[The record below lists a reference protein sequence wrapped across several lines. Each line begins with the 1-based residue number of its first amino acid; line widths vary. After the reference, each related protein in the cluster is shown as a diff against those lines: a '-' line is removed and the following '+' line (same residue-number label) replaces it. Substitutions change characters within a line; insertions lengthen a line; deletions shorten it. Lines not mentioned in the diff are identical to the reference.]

1 MKNRILGYLSI
12 LFTLVFFLPTL
23 TAQSV
28 PDNNPI
34 RINSGGEAVTLGPV
48 TFIDGDNDDFGNS
61 GLSYT
66 TFDGEGS
73 ILNTTADK
81 VYETERHAPDLE
93 YTIPVIDN
101 ECYTIHLHFAEI
113 YWDVSDGDGG
123 GGGSRIFDVSINGVT
138 VLNDY
143 DIIATEG
150 ASLTAA
156 IYSYDLCQPLGSTS
170 ITLRFTGSEDDG
182 KISAIEIVPLG
193 IAAFGGASTFPVE
206 FLDLEARLTGNA
218 VELNWSTATE
228 LNNDFFTVER
238 SIDRFGFESIAEVDG
253 AGTSPITQYYTAYDE
268 TPIGEKMYYR
278 IKQTDFDGSFSY
290 SNTIELTVREEAL
303 SLRAFPNPT
312 QGRDI
317 QVQVSGFDKEESLK
331 VSIRD
336 ITGRVV
342 FQQDTKAGQIG
353 GLSLFVKPGID
364 WSEGF
369 YILTVSGRTDILTER
384 ILIQ

>member
-34 RINSGGEAVTLGPV
+34 RINAGGEEVTLGPV
-48 TFIDGDNDDFGNS
+48 TFENGDYDAYGS
-61 GLSYT
+61 LGLSYT
-66 TFDGEGS
+66 SFVSEGN
-73 ILNTTADK
+73 ITNTTADK
-81 VYETERHAPDLE
+81 VYESERHDANLA

-101 ECYTIHLHFAEI
+101 QCYTIHLHFAEI
-113 YWDVSDGDGG
+113 YWGVADGDVGG
-123 GGGSRIFDVSINGVT
+123 AGARIFDVLINGLV
-138 VLNDY
+138 VMDDY

-150 ASLTAA
+150 APLKAA
-156 IYSYDLCQPLGSTS
+156 IYSFDVCQPLGATD
-170 ITLRFTGSEDDG
+170 ITLEFIASVDDA
-182 KISAIEIVPLG
+182 KVSAVEVVPLG
-193 IAAFGGASTFPVE
+193 IAAFGGATTFPVE

-228 LNNDFFTVER
+228 LNNDYFTVER

-268 TPIGEKMYYR
+268 MPTGEKMYYR

-290 SNTIELTVREEAL
+290 SNIIELTAREEAL

-312 QGRDI
+312 QGEDI
-317 QVQVSGFDKEESLK
+317 QVQVSGFDKEES
-331 VSIRD
+331 VQVIIRD
-336 ITGRVV
+336 IKGRVV

-369 YILTVSGRTDILTER
+369 YILTVSGRTDMLTER
-384 ILIQ
+384 ILIR

>member
-12 LFTLVFFLPTL
+12 LFTLVFCLPTL
-23 TAQSV
+23 SAQSV

-34 RINSGGEAVTLGPV
+34 RINAGGEAVTLGPV
-48 TFIDGDNDDFGNS
+48 TFEDGDSDSYGNT
-61 GLSYT
+61 GDSYS
-66 TFDGEGS
+66 TFDGEGN

-81 VYETERHAPDLE
+81 VYESERHDANLE

-113 YWDVSDGDGG
+113 FWDVSDGAPG

-143 DIIATEG
+143 DMIATEG

-156 IYSYDLCQPLGSTS
+156 IYSFDICQALGSTD
-170 ITLRFTGSEDDG
+170 IVLGFTGSEDDG
-182 KISAIEIVPLG
+182 KISAIEVVPLG
-193 IAAFGGASTFPVE
+193 IAAFGGATTFPVE

-238 SIDRFGFESIAEVDG
+238 SIDRLGFESIAEVDG
-253 AGTSPITQYYTAYDE
+253 AGTSPITQYYSAYDE
-268 TPIGEKMYYR
+268 RPIGEKMYYR

-290 SNTIELTVREEAL
+290 SNMIELTVREEAL

-331 VSIRD
+331 VSIRE

-364 WSEGF
+364 WAEGF